1 MSAMPP
7 TADWIHL
14 RDIDVRCILGVYPA
28 ERKKTRKVL
37 LNISLQCNLRPAGA
51 SDQLDDTLN
60 YEHIE
65 AEAIA
70 IAKKGKFFLVETLAE
85 RIATAC
91 LRHAAVKESQ
101 RPVCDMPPST
111 PFASLWINL
120 PLSRIPA
127 ASPSKLRGAGSR

>member
-1 MSAMPP
+1 MSAILPA
-7 TADWIHL
+7 ADWIHL

-91 LRHAAVKESQ
+91 LRHAAVHAVRVIVDK
-101 RPVCDMPPST
+101 PS
-111 PFASLWINL
+111 AL
-120 PLSRIPA
+120 PHTRSVAIEIERH
-127 ASPSKLRGAGSR
+127 RE

>member
-1 MSAMPP
+1 MPFFLPP
-7 TADWIHL
+7 TGFTCA
-14 RDIDVRCILGVYPA
+14 ILTCVASLGFIPPSA
-28 ERKKTRKVL
+28 KTRKVL
-37 LNISLQCNLRPAGA
+37 LNISLQCNLRPAGT

-91 LRHAAVKESQ
+91 LRHAAVHAVRVIVDK
-101 RPVCDMPPST
+101 PS
-111 PFASLWINL
+111 AL
-120 PLSRIPA
+120 PHTRSVAIEIERH
-127 ASPSKLRGAGSR
+127 RE